1 MLENQFALALQ
12 PIIDLDTRLLIGF
25 EALLRWHHPE
35 KGMIP
40 PGEFIPVIENTPF
53 MLQLDYWVIARA
65 CRLLLDFKENGLEDI
80 KLCVNLSA
88 SQFTDPSLPEYLSD
102 QLLKYDV
109 EPGNLQLELTET
121 ALVADMATTI
131 KIIEKIRSLGCKIA
145 IDDFGTGYAS
155 LSYLKN
161 IPADVVKLDQSFI
174 GGMMDNQ
181 SDRNIV
187 FATVS
192 MVSSIGQIVVAE
204 GIEMSSQYELLCHF
218 GCQQGQGYLIS
229 RPINEDKLW
238 EELQEKLSQGRWHVD
253 IPIFGENENQMPL
266 L

>member
-1 MLENQFALALQ
+1 
-12 PIIDLDTRLLIGF
+12 
-25 EALLRWHHPE
+25 
-35 KGMIP
+35 
-40 PGEFIPVIENTPF
+40 
-53 MLQLDYWVIARA
+53 
-65 CRLLLDFKENGLEDI
+65 
-80 KLCVNLSA
+80 
-88 SQFTDPSLPEYLSD
+88 
-102 QLLKYDV
+102 V

-174 GGMMDNQ
+174 GG
-181 SDRNIV
+181 
-187 FATVS
+187 TVS